1 MPAFRYKVLTE
12 GGELAEGRLD
22 FADKAAAIEHFR
34 RLGQLP
40 IRIEPVGLALA
51 DAWAM
56 LRGRGLDGRDLALA
70 TRQLATL
77 VEAGMPLD
85 RALDFA
91 SKAAER
97 PATRSALSRARERLT
112 GGASLS
118 DALAAD
124 AGTFPPVYVAMVRA
138 GEAGGAIGA
147 VMARLADFLERADA
161 ARRQLQTALVYPA
174 ILICAAIGILT
185 MMVTVVLPQFDTL
198 FADAGAR
205 LPWGA
210 RLVVAG
216 AEFIHAYGWAVA
228 IALLG
233 GVLALARALQRPAF
247 RLAWDRAL
255 LRLPLIGPL
264 VRKAEA
270 ARFCRTLAALLV
282 NGVGHLGALAIVQAV
297 LGNRFLRSQL
307 AELVAGLKDGQG
319 LAEPLARLDMLP
331 PLALQLVRL
340 GEETGKLDAMLGR
353 AADILEADLREAVAR
368 IMGLLTPV
376 LTIALG
382 IGVAAII
389 GAVLSAILSVYDL
402 PV

>member
-12 GGELAEGRLD
+12 GGEPTEGRLD

-34 RLGQLP
+34 QLGQLP

-51 DAWAM
+51 DTLAV
-56 LRGRGLDGRDLALA
+56 LRGRGLEGRDLALA

-77 VEAGMPLD
+77 AEAGMPLD

-91 SKAAER
+91 AKAAER
-97 PATRSALSRARERLT
+97 PATRAALSRTRERLT

-124 AGTFPPVYVAMVRA
+124 AGCFPPVYIAMVRA

-147 VMARLADFLERADA
+147 VMARLADFLERADG
-161 ARRQLQTALVYPA
+161 ARRQVQTALIYPA
-174 ILICAAIGILT
+174 ILMMAALAILT
-185 MMVTVVLPQFDTL
+185 LMVTVVLPQFDTL
-198 FADAGAR
+198 FADAGTK

-216 AEFIHAYGWAVA
+216 AEGVRSYGGAVA
-228 IALLG
+228 LALLG
-233 GVLALARALQRPAF
+233 GVLVLARALQRPAF
-247 RLAWDRAL
+247 RLGWDHAL
-255 LRLPLIGPL
+255 LRLPLAGPL
-264 VRKAEA
+264 ARKAEA
-270 ARFCRTLAALLV
+270 ARFCRTLAALLA
-282 NGVGHLGALAIVQAV
+282 NGVGHLTALAIVQGV
-297 LGNRFLRSQL
+297 LGNRFLRAQL
-307 AELVAGLKDGQG
+307 TELIAGLKDGQG
-319 LAEPLARLDMLP
+319 LAEPLARLGMLP

-353 AADILEADLREAVAR
+353 AADLLEGDVREAMTR
-368 IMGLLTPV
+368 LMGLLTPV
-376 LTIALG
+376 LTILLG
-382 IGVAAII
+382 VGVAAVI

>member
-22 FADKAAAIEHFR
+22 FADKEAAIEHFR
-34 RLGQLP
+34 RLGQMP

-51 DAWAM
+51 DTLAA

-91 SKAAER
+91 AKAAER
-97 PATRSALSRARERLT
+97 PATRAAFARARERLT

-124 AGTFPPVYVAMVRA
+124 AGIFPAIYVAMVRA

-147 VMARLADFLERADA
+147 VMARLAEFLERADA
-161 ARRQLQTALVYPA
+161 ARQQLQTALIYPA
-174 ILICAAIGILT
+174 ILMMAAIAILT
-185 MMVTVVLPQFDTL
+185 MMVTVVLPQFDSL

-216 AEFIHAYGWAVA
+216 AEFVRAYGWTAI
-228 IALLG
+228 IALLV
-233 GVLALARALQRPAF
+233 GVLALVRARQRPAF
-247 RLAWDRAL
+247 RLARDRAL
-255 LRLPLIGPL
+255 LRLPLAGPL

-270 ARFCRTLAALLV
+270 ARFCRTLAALLG
-282 NGVGHLGALAIVQAV
+282 NGVAHLNALAIVQAV
-297 LGNRFLRSQL
+297 LGNRFLRAQL
-307 AELVAGLKDGQG
+307 AELIAGLKDGQG

-340 GEETGKLDAMLGR
+340 GEETGKLEPMLGR
-353 AADILEADLREAVAR
+353 AADILEGDVRETVSR

-376 LTIALG
+376 LTILLG
-382 IGVAAII
+382 VGVAAII